1 MDDVGFMALA
11 ESAISY
17 VDGRYGRPFA
27 WALAFGV
34 TLLAIGAAA
43 SLLLGSDCF

>member
-17 VDGRYGRPFA
+17 VDERWGRLFA
-27 WALAFGV
+27 WALALGV
-34 TLLAIGAAA
+34 TVLPIGIIAIVLLQ
-43 SLLLGSDCF
+43 